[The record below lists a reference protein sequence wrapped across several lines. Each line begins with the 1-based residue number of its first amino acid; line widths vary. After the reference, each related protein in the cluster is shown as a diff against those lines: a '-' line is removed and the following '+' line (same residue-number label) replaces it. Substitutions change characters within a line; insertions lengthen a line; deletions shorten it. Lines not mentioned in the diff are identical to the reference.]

1 KKRPLLVAKIM
12 VESSFFNHLMP
23 KETVWY
29 SNGGKSDFYVV
40 NNKVVIIDSGICRT
54 NSKNLIDIN
63 YSLLTDKQNSYMK
76 EFSEVY
82 RFLKEDEE
90 SARDFLFSD
99 KNKHSENPEK
109 KKRKTKNGSKP
120 RRFCRKFSSGI
131 LF

>member
-1 KKRPLLVAKIM
+1 M
-12 VESSFFNHLMP
+12 VESSFFNHLIP

-29 SNGGKSDFYVV
+29 SNGGKSDFYVL
-40 NNKVVIIDSGICRT
+40 NNKVVIIDSGICQA

-90 SARDFLFSD
+90 SAREFLFSD
-99 KNKHSENPEK
+99 KNSENSEI
-109 KKRKTKNGSKP
+109 KNARQKPAANREDFAESSPLEFYFEEEFSKVYGE
-120 RRFCRKFSSGI
+120 SS
-131 LF
+131 

>member
-1 KKRPLLVAKIM
+1 M

-40 NNKVVIIDSGICRT
+40 NNKVVIIDSGICQT

-99 KNKHSENPEK
+99 KNKRSFK
-109 KKRKTKNGSKP
+109 KGDFQLKINR
-120 RRFCRKFSSGI
+120 I
-131 LF
+131 

>member
-1 KKRPLLVAKIM
+1 MASI
-12 VESSFFNHLMP
+12 SFFNHLIP

-29 SNGGKSDFYVV
+29 ANGGKSDFYVL
-40 NNKVVIIDSGICRT
+40 NDKAVIIDSGICRI
-54 NSKNLIDIN
+54 NSKKLIDIN

-99 KNKHSENPEK
+99 RNKRSENLEIETARQKMAANREDFAESSPLE
-109 KKRKTKNGSKP
+109 
-120 RRFCRKFSSGI
+120 FQLFSCSV
-131 LF
+131 